1 MNFLAVSD
9 DSGGME
15 VTPISTRPLQQ
26 SMLDTN
32 DCFILDTG
40 TELYVW
46 IGKNATSDEKSQS
59 MVRAQGFISTN
70 NYPTWTRVR
79 RVVEGA
85 EPAAFKQ
92 YFASW
97 REKNEILTPIW
108 KKILQIEESDF
119 DATSL
124 HALKKSGGRA
134 LGFMPDDGKGRCEIW
149 RMEDFDMVPI
159 DYKTYGMF
167 FGGDSYVIKY
177 EYKSDHGL
185 GYLIYYW
192 QGKES
197 SIDEKAAAAM
207 NAVRLDNELNGKA
220 IQIRVVQGHEPR
232 HFLRMFKGK
241 MVTFT
246 GGKAS
251 GFKNI
256 HDHDTY
262 DVDGTRLFRIRATYD
277 DDARADQMPEVR
289 SNFVKKHKFQ
299 RVFNRLRNLLRQTMS
314 LS

>member
-1 MNFLAVSD
+1 
-9 DSGGME
+9 
-15 VTPISTRPLQQ
+15 
-26 SMLDTN
+26 MLDSQ

-40 TELYVW
+40 TALYVW
-46 IGKNATSDEKSQS
+46 IGKGATQQEKSRA
-59 MVRAQGFISTN
+59 MVSAHDFIKTN
-70 NYPTWTRVR
+70 NYPTWTNVERI
-79 RVVEGA
+79 VEGA

-92 YFASW
+92 YFITW
-97 REKNEILTPIW
+97 REHNEILTPMLKEII
-108 KKILQIEESDF
+108 KVEEKDF
-119 DATSL
+119 DANAL

-134 LGFMPDDGKGRCEIW
+134 LGFMPDDGKGRAEIW
-149 RMEDFDMVPI
+149 KIENFKMVSI

-177 EYKSDHGL
+177 EYKADFGI

-232 HFLRMFKGK
+232 HFLKIFKGK
-241 MVTFT
+241 MITFM

-256 HDHDTY
+256 HEHDTY
-262 DVDGTRLFRIRATYD
+262 DVDGTRLFRIRATNN
-277 DDARADQMPEVR
+277 DDARADQMPEVSER
-289 SNFVKKHKFQ
+289 YILQ
-299 RVFNRLRNLLRQTMS
+299 L
-314 LS
+314 